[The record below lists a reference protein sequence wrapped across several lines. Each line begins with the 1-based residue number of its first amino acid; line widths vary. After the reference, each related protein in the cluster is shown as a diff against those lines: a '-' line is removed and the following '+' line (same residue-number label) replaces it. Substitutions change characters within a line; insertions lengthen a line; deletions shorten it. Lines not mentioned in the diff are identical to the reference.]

1 MEILSWFIVGL
12 LAVTVF
18 FLSAAVNALMD
29 IKERQGEA
37 NVVLGGIKLEVENI
51 NQKMESLIRIYQ
63 AQLVV
68 RSAHLMCWRRMMAIQ
83 SAPIF

>member
-51 NQKMESLIRIYQ
+51 NQKMESL
-63 AQLVV
+63 
-68 RSAHLMCWRRMMAIQ
+68 M
-83 SAPIF
+83 P